1 MPKAV
6 TDAAKSEGT
15 PLSSPQKAHGS
26 ASEDDGTQEE
36 TKEAIGLEIRG
47 NDRGAD
53 NGNVTTRPPQAWT
66 GDSVC

>member
-1 MPKAV
+1 MLPKV
-6 TDAAKSEGT
+6 KDAT
-15 PLSSPQKAHGS
+15 VFPQKAHGS
-26 ASEDDGTQEE
+26 ASEDDGTPKKKQ
-36 TKEAIGLEIRG
+36 KKPLDSRFGG